1 MRPPE
6 DRSWWHRILEPFS
19 GAWQRNVE
27 INLDSVLSYS
37 TVYSCIS
44 LISADISKL
53 RLRLVQLEDGIWKEV
68 DSAAFSP
75 VLRKPNFYQNRAQ
88 FIKQW
93 VITKLVH
100 GNAYILKERDN
111 RQVVVG
117 LYVLDPRRVRVL
129 VAPNGDVFYELRADP
144 LSGLEDECIVV
155 PGTEIIHDRMNTIH
169 HPLIGVGPIFACGL
183 SATQGL
189 KIQNSSTVFFGNGAQ
204 PGGVLTAPNEIKP
217 ETAARL
223 KEHWDSN
230 YSGINAGKI
239 AVLGD
244 GLKYEPIMMSAHD
257 AQLID
262 QLKMTAE
269 TVASTFHVPAYMV
282 GAGPMPSY
290 NNIDALMTQYY
301 SQCLQD
307 LIENIELC
315 LDEGLKL
322 PNNLGTEFDI
332 DDLIR
337 MDTAAMVKA
346 NADAVGAGIKTPNEA
361 RRQFSLPPVKGGDT
375 TYLQEQNY
383 SLEALDERDRNKPFA
398 TPEPANEPEAPQE
411 LAARGVRN
419 TRGVLDRM
427 DKRIAK

>member
-1 MRPPE
+1 MAPPE
-6 DRSWWHRILEPFS
+6 DRSWWHRIVEPYT
-19 GAWQRNVE
+19 GAWQQNVE
-27 INLDSVLSYS
+27 IKVDAVLSYS
-37 TVYSCIS
+37 TVYACIS

-53 RLRLVQLEDGIWKEV
+53 RLRLMQLEDGIWVET
-68 DSAAFSP
+68 DSPAFSP
-75 VLRKPNFYQNRAQ
+75 VLRKPNNYQNRAQ
-88 FIKQW
+88 FIKHW
-93 VITKLVH
+93 VTTKLIH

-129 VAPNGDVFYELRADP
+129 IAPNGDVFYELQ
-144 LSGLEDECIVV
+144 SDELAGIDSQYVVV
-155 PGTEIIHDRMNTIH
+155 PSSEIIHDRMNTLH
-169 HPLIGVGPIFACGL
+169 HPLVGIGPIYASGL
-183 SATQGL
+183 AATQGL
-189 KIQNSSTVFFGNGAQ
+189 KIQNTSATFFGNGAQ
-204 PGGVLTAPNEIKP
+204 PGGVLTAPSEIKP
-217 ETAARL
+217 ETAQRL
-223 KEHWDSN
+223 KEHWENN
-230 YSGINAGKI
+230 YSGRNAGKI

-244 GLKYEPIMMSAHD
+244 GLKYEAIMMSAHE

-262 QLKMTAE
+262 QLKLTAE
-269 TVASTFHVPAYMV
+269 TVASTFHVPPYMV

-301 SQCLQD
+301 SQCLQE

-322 PNNLGTEFDI
+322 PPGLGTEFDI

-383 SLEALDERDRNKPFA
+383 SLSALDERDRNNPFA
-398 TPEPANEPEAPQE
+398 EPPPPAAEPVAEPEVQLMISASVQKLEVGE
-411 LAARGVRN
+411 LWR
-419 TRGVLDRM
+419 
-427 DKRIAK
+427 